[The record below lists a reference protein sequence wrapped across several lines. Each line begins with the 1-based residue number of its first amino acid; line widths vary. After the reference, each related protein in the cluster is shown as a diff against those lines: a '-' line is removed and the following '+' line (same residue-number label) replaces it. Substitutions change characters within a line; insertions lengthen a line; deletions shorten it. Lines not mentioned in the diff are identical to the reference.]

1 MMRLIP
7 FVLVLGVLASAQT
20 VTRPPIVGVAH
31 IALKVKDL
39 KASLNFYAK
48 YLGFEAP
55 FESESGDRL
64 KVNDHQYIELYPG
77 LTSDSEDRLMH
88 VAFET
93 TDARKLR
100 DYLASRGVA
109 VPEKLSPDADGNLT
123 LKTHDPE
130 GREVWFVQYM
140 PGSAQQSTF
149 GKALPQTRI
158 SQRIIHVGYIVKD
171 QEAENKFFRDIL
183 GFQEFWHGGM
193 TDDRTDWVDMR
204 VPDGKDWLEYMLN
217 QPNPSVRTR
226 GVMNHMALG
235 VPSVEAGYKTLLGRG
250 MPIDA
255 PPKIG
260 RDGKWQLNLYDPD
273 LTRAELMEPKPV
285 QKPCCSEM
293 KD

>member
-1 MMRLIP
+1 VVSIAT
-7 FVLVLGVLASAQT
+7 LASAQE
-20 VTRPPIVGVAH
+20 VKRPPIVGVAH

-39 KASLNFYAK
+39 KASLNFYAT

-55 FESESGDRL
+55 FEAESGDRL
-64 KVNDHQYIELYPG
+64 KVNDHQYIELYSG
-77 LTSDSEDRLMH
+77 LTSDAEDRLMH

-109 VPEKLSPDADGNLT
+109 APEKLNLDEDGNLT
-123 LKTHDPE
+123 LKTRDPE

-140 PGSAQQSTF
+140 AGSSHRSTF
-149 GKALPQTRI
+149 GKALPASRI
-158 SQRIIHVGYIVKD
+158 SNRIIHVGYIVKD

-183 GFQEFWHGGM
+183 GFQEFWHGGR

-217 QPNPSVRTR
+217 QPNPSAKSR

-235 VPSVEAGYKTLLGRG
+235 VPSVDAGYKALQGRG
-250 MPIDA
+250 MPIAD

-273 LTRAELMEPKPV
+273 LTRTELMEPKPV
-285 QKPCCSEM
+285 QTPCCSEM
-293 KD
+293 KQ